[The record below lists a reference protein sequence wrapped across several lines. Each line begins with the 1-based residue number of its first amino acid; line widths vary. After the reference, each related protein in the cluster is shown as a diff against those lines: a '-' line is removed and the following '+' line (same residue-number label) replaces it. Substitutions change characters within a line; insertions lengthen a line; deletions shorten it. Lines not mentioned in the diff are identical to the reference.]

1 MSSLIGGSPKVAPT
15 VVEEVKP
22 EVIDNSAKT
31 QEEERRRRRRQGAAS
46 QFLSGQTTTGGI
58 NTTKTTLGA

>member
-1 MSSLIGGSPKVAPT
+1 MSAIFKAPKVAPT
-15 VVEEVKP
+15 VVEPVTP

-31 QEEERRRRRRQGAAS
+31 QEEERRRKRRQGAAS
-46 QFLSGQTTTGGI
+46 QFLAGTGSISGI

>member
-1 MSSLIGGSPKVAPT
+1 MSSIFSSPKVAPT

-46 QFLSGQTTTGGI
+46 QFLAGSASTAGA
-58 NTTKTTLGA
+58 NTSKTTLGA